1 MKRKNILLAGI
12 LLLFA
17 SPVAVAQNAS
27 QLIKEAVKT
36 IRDPKNAEMT
46 FSYAFRSN
54 GADPATKKEGKAYLQ
69 GDAYKIIMDEQE
81 TISNGKTIWTYLVE
95 DGEVMVSDASEG
107 SDNTPVKIITSLDKN
122 YTAKL
127 ISTDSQGRTIIEL
140 TASEGL
146 YKKATATIDAK
157 KKELKSMTIH
167 ADDGS
172 MVDIIISEWKFNQNW
187 PDDFFT
193 FDEKA
198 HPDVEVID
206 MR

>member
-1 MKRKNILLAGI
+1 MKMKNIVIAGI

-17 SPVAVAQNAS
+17 SPIIMAQNAS

-46 FSYAFRSN
+46 FSYSFRTN
-54 GADPATKKEGKAYLQ
+54 DTDPADKKEGAAYLQ

-95 DGEVMVSDASEG
+95 DGEVMVSNASEG
-107 SDNTPVKIITSLDKN
+107 TDNTPVKIITSLDKN

-127 ISTDSQGRTIIEL
+127 VGTDTQGRSNIEL
-140 TASEGL
+140 TATDGP
-146 YKKATATIDAK
+146 YKKATATIDSK
-157 KKELKSMTIH
+157 KKELKSITIH

-172 MVDIIISEWKFNQNW
+172 MVDIVISEWKFNQKW

-193 FDEKA
+193 FDEQA
-198 HPDVEVID
+198 HPDVDVID